1 MGTHFKMIQCLVKY
15 EKRAQS
21 VHCSHSMTEPYTRA
35 SPLTI
40 TLHLK
45 IPSLTF
51 EEERTHN
58 FTQIRSND
66 NRVAVITLALRT
78 KGANI
83 KIMCRLLEA
92 FFFCC
97 QFKHIFKHIDS
108 LHDKQAAKGAKRS
121 IKSCIE

>member
-1 MGTHFKMIQCLVKY
+1 MGTHFKMIQCSVKY

-58 FTQIRSND
+58 FTPIRSND

-78 KGANI
+78 KEANI
-83 KIMCRLLEA
+83 QIMCRLLFSPINIVRGL
-92 FFFCC
+92 FF
-97 QFKHIFKHIDS
+97 
-108 LHDKQAAKGAKRS
+108 LLPVQAHF
-121 IKSCIE
+121 